1 MTEKFYKDLDTGK
14 VFEKKALKLIQKKYP
29 KAYMIEGKFKEW
41 DIYIPE
47 LEIGVEVKS
56 DAQYQKTG
64 NFYVEYECRKQPSV
78 ISTTKSK
85 YYFIY
90 LDMLYI
96 IKTDVLKN
104 KCRKYLNTIKDK
116 IGGDYKASKGIIIPI
131 KELQYESRRLNFLH
145 N

>member
-64 NFYVEYECRKQPSV
+64 NFYVEYECRKQPSG